1 MDRSSHRIGCE
12 MRSASPKENAQLELG
27 NFRATSTKLI
37 KEHTSDHAENKAF
50 TALKAQFA
58 RVGHT
63 LNRTVNPDGTIF
75 YLAGKWGYFR
85 HLKGLEAVAAFLAF
99 IGGAG

>member
-1 MDRSSHRIGCE
+1 

-27 NFRATSTKLI
+27 NFRATTTKPLE
-37 KEHTSDHAENKAF
+37 EHTSDHAESKAF
-50 TALKAQFA
+50 TTLQAKFA

-63 LNRTVNPDGTIF
+63 LNRTVNPDGTIL

-85 HLKGLEAVAAFLAF
+85 DFKGLEAAAVFLAF
-99 IGGAG
+99 IGGVR